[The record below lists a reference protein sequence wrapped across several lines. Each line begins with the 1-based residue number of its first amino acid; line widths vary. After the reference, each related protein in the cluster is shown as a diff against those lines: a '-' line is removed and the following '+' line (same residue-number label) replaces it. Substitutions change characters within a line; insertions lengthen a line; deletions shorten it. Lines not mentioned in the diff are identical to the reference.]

1 MSDHLPVGIH
11 EERYLDVGDVRYH
24 LVTDLAVPAD
34 DAPYLIKSPG
44 MVRRYLAL
52 FERLEP
58 ACLVELG
65 IDSGAST
72 AVFADLAPQAH
83 LVAVD
88 LAPDPPRTLA
98 RYIEERGAQDRVR
111 PYYGVDQADRD
122 RLTEIIELEFG
133 DRPLDI
139 VIDDA
144 SHLLGP
150 TTSSFELL
158 FPRLRP
164 GGVFCIEDWEH
175 DVRFTTAIA
184 EAVAE
189 KDPTADPHAEALRSW
204 RPGRPLID
212 LVMELVLVAASS
224 PDVVSGI
231 TVNEYT
237 TMVERGPATLDP
249 TSFALRDHRRDDFG
263 LLRGSS

>member
-1 MSDHLPVGIH
+1 MSDHLPVDIH
-11 EERYLDVGDVRYH
+11 EERYLDVGDVRYV
-24 LVTDLAVPAD
+24 LVTDLAVPTD
-34 DAPYLIKSPG
+34 GTPYLIKSAG

-52 FERLEP
+52 FERLDP
-58 ACLVELG
+58 RSIVELG

-72 AVFADLAPQAH
+72 AVFADLAPNSH

-88 LAPDPPRTLA
+88 LSPDPPPTLT
-98 RYIEERGAQDRVR
+98 RFIEERGAQERVR
-111 PYYGVDQADRD
+111 PYYGVDQGDRE
-122 RLTEIIELEFG
+122 RLTQIIDLEFG

-144 SHLLGP
+144 SHLLEQ
-150 TTSSFELL
+150 TTASFELL
-158 FPRLRP
+158 FPRLAP

-184 EAVAE
+184 ASIAEA
-189 KDPTADPHAEALRSW
+189 DPTADARAGALGSW
-204 RPGRPLID
+204 RSGRPLID
-212 LVMELVLVAASS
+212 LIMELVLVAASS

-237 TMVERGPATLDP
+237 TMVERGPAALDP
-249 TSFALRDHRRDDFG
+249 TSFRLRDHRRDDFD
-263 LLRGSS
+263 LLHGS